1 MFYFRLNK
9 YRNVVKFAVKNQVD
23 FYTVLRT
30 KHLAFHA
37 VYFMYLE
44 LVPTSKQYNSCYL
57 RYYEYIL
64 QENYWYVVSSDC
76 CYSKT
81 KEV

>member
-9 YRNVVKFAVKNQVD
+9 YRNVVNFAVKTQVGLH
-23 FYTVLRT
+23 FYTVWWT

-44 LVPTSKQYNSCYL
+44 LVSTSKQYNSCYL

-64 QENYWYVVSSDC
+64 QENYWYTNCS
-76 CYSKT
+76 
-81 KEV
+81 